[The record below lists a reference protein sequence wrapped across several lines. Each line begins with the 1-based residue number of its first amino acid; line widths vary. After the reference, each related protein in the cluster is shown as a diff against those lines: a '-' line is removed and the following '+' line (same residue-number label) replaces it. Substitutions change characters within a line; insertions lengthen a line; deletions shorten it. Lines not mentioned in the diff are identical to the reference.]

1 MGKIMQLL
9 LVLPLL
15 FDGCHRGGQEEADW
29 DYEITEYPGACFD
42 SLMWLQY
49 HCPDDE
55 EKTTYEWNWAYE
67 VREALGVDDLDSLAT
82 LCHGLD
88 VSYESYAN
96 SGTTCYMTTA
106 AEVYAGTA
114 RFRML
119 NIYQT
124 LAELTADTP
133 LGATDFYYHDY
144 MLWEKLFEEFDEN
157 YKDGGNGW
165 GIELCCYYRRLAE
178 LRIEILL
185 EEFAF
190 FSEDKT
196 KSEPYVHIA
205 PSPWEK
211 QWLIS
216 HPAIHRWYDYRML
229 MADRIQC
236 DDPSWAQ
243 SLRASTFKQVS
254 RYRQF
259 EIKIEDSY
267 RIDDEEE

>member
-1 MGKIMQLL
+1 MGKIIQLL

-15 FDGCHRGGQEEADW
+15 FNGCHRGGQEDVDW
-29 DYEITEYPGACFD
+29 AFEITEYPGAHFD

-49 HCPDDE
+49 NCPDGED
-55 EKTTYEWNWAYE
+55 KTSYEWNWAYE
-67 VREALGVDDLDSLAT
+67 VREALGVDDFDSLAT

-88 VSYESYAN
+88 ASYESDAN
-96 SGTTCYMTTA
+96 SGTTCYMITA
-106 AEVYAGTA
+106 AEVYAGTS

-133 LGATDFYYHDY
+133 LGETDFYYHDY

-157 YKDGGNGW
+157 YEETGNGR

-178 LRIEILL
+178 LRIEILH
-185 EEFAF
+185 EELAF
-190 FSEDKT
+190 FSEE
-196 KSEPYVHIA
+196 KSKYEPYVHIP
-205 PSPWEK
+205 PSQWEK
-211 QWLIS
+211 QWLVS

-229 MADRIQC
+229 MSDRIQR

-243 SLRASTFKQVS
+243 SLRALTYKQAS
-254 RYRQF
+254 LYMKY
-259 EIKIEDSY
+259 ETETENYY
-267 RIDDEEE
+267 RID